1 MRYFFPVSTCLLWL
15 LLIPTPAS
23 AQVSFASIN
32 GAIKDT
38 SGAAIPGAEL
48 ILRNT
53 QTGVET
59 KTKANELG
67 IYVVLNILPGPY
79 TLDASK
85 EGFST
90 AKLSRFN
97 LVVNQSSVFDLML
110 SVGRVQE
117 SVTVEAVG
125 SQVQS
130 ATAELGSVLTSQ
142 QVVDLPYGRNIQNL
156 MRLTPGVN
164 PVGPGQS
171 SVPSVNGQVK
181 RSSMFMLDGVNN
193 QSTFQSNLAVNPIV
207 ETLEEFKVQSHNDS
221 AEFGGVMGG
230 VTNTTTKSGTN
241 EFHGNAW
248 YQHDNDAFRA
258 RNTFQPNVNPYKG
271 HIFGG
276 TAGGPVWIPKVY
288 NGTNRTF
295 FYSGYEINMN
305 KSPAFSFLRVPTE
318 ANLRG
323 DLSDWPK
330 QIYNPL
336 TTRLNPAVP
345 GTFLRDPFPGNQL
358 PASLLNPGMVYYS
371 QTVLPKTEVTG
382 VADRNAINRSPIEN
396 RSRNLSLKLDHKF
409 NDKNSVWMRYTGIFA
424 PNKPAGALPSLQ
436 VKSDNIARNFG
447 ASWVHTFNPTSVLQL
462 QGGRVKQWGRTIN
475 RFKSLPTDF
484 QSKVGYSSNIMTPYR
499 DALTYLPGLSV
510 GGYYSGGESLGYQQ
524 GADNWHIRGSFTKL
538 WGRHTLK
545 AGGDINFIGYDYE
558 NYITTVNFADAQ
570 TADPSRLGT
579 TGGALASMLLSIPD
593 GATRRD
599 IVETTAW
606 WASVSGFFVQDSW
619 KVTNNLTL
627 NIGLRY
633 DRTLIPPAG
642 TDGARNNFA
651 GNIDFNTGKYIIQRS
666 APTCAEAKASPC
678 IPTPVGAPAGWLPN
692 NVELAKNG
700 KIYTDTTKNFQPR
713 FGLAY
718 RVNQRTA
725 IRVSSGIYFD
735 NYSGVLQISRNFIGT
750 WPSLGFQSAANLNY
764 PLSTALT
771 PNVSGLNPLP
781 SASLPANDPFS
792 QSAYWA
798 DPNWKNSYSIQWNG
812 GIQHQIAKSMLLT
825 ANYVGSG
832 THRANIGGR
841 YNVART
847 PGPGNWRDRAPFPY
861 IAVPISWDRSWGNTN
876 YHALQTSLER
886 RFSGGLALSVA
897 YTWSKAIDV
906 GSSGFFGV
914 EGQSIQNPYDM
925 RSDRSVASFDLRHN
939 LVVGWVFDLPFGRNR
954 AFRSGNRI
962 LDAVIGDWQVNG
974 IADLRTAAPVNVT
987 IAGDIA
993 NTGNVSYLRPNV
1005 VGDWK
1010 MANPTPQAWFNKA
1023 AFAAPAPF
1031 TFGNAG
1037 RNVLR
1042 GDNVQRFDISVFR
1055 NFRINEKVYFEFRAE
1070 GYNVF
1075 NTVTYGDPTA
1085 EFTNVNFGRVLSA
1098 AAARS
1103 LRLGGKIVF

>member
-1 MRYFFPVSTCLLWL
+1 MRLPLYLACLLTM
-15 LLIPTPAS
+15 IPALDCLH
-23 AQVSFASIN
+23 AQVSFAALN
-32 GAIKDT
+32 GTVKD
-38 SGAAIPGAEL
+38 SSAAPIPAADL
-48 ILRNT
+48 LLRNT

-59 KTKANELG
+59 KTVTNELG
-67 IYVVLNILPGPY
+67 IYVLLNILPGTY
-79 TLDASK
+79 TLQATK

-90 AKLSRFN
+90 ARLSQFS
-97 LVVNQSSVFDLML
+97 LVVNQSSVFDMTL
-110 SVGRVQE
+110 SVGKVQE
-117 SVTVEAVG
+117 SVTVEAIG
-125 SQVQS
+125 AQVQS
-130 ATAELGSVLTSQ
+130 ATAELGSVLTSH

-156 MRLTPGVN
+156 MRLTPGVS
-164 PVGPGQS
+164 PIGPGQS

-230 VTNTTTKSGTN
+230 VMNTTTKSGTN
-241 EFHGNAW
+241 EYHGNFW

-258 RNTFQPNVNPYKG
+258 RNTFQPTVNPYKG

-276 TAGGPVWIPKVY
+276 TAGGPVWIPKLY
-288 NGTNRTF
+288 KGSNRTF
-295 FYSGYEINMN
+295 FFAGYEVNLN
-305 KSPAFSFLRVPTE
+305 KSPAFAFLRVPTE

-330 QIYNPL
+330 QIYNPF
-336 TTRLNPAVP
+336 TTRVNAAAT
-345 GTFLRDPFPGNQL
+345 GTFLRDPFPGNQI
-358 PASLLNPGMVYYS
+358 PASLLNPGMIYYS
-371 QTVLPKTEVTG
+371 QSVLPKSEPTA
-382 VADRNAINRSPIEN
+382 VADRNAINRSPIQN
-396 RSRNLSLKLDHKF
+396 QSRNLSLKVDHKF
-409 NDKNSVWMRYTGIFA
+409 NDRNSVWVRYTGFFA
-424 PNKPAGALPSLQ
+424 PNRPAGALPSLQ
-436 VKSDNIARNFG
+436 ATSNNIARNFG
-447 ASWVHTFNPTSVLQL
+447 ASWVHTFSSSSVLQL

-475 RFKSLPTDF
+475 RFKDLPNDF
-484 QSKVGYSSNIMTPYR
+484 QSRVGYSTNINTPYR
-499 DALTYLPGLSV
+499 DKLSYLPGFSV

-524 GADNWHIRGSFTKL
+524 GADNWHLRGNFTKL

-545 AGGDINFIGYDYE
+545 AGGDINMIGYDYE

-570 TADPSRLGT
+570 TADPSRLGS
-579 TGGALASMLLSIPD
+579 TGGALASMLLAIPD

-606 WASVSGFFVQDSW
+606 WASVSGFFFQDSW
-619 KVTNNLTL
+619 KVTNNLTI
-627 NIGLRY
+627 NIGVRY

-642 TDGARNNFA
+642 TQGANNNFA
-651 GNIDFNTGKYIIQRS
+651 GNIDFNTGKYVIQRL
-666 APTCAEAKASPC
+666 ARPCAEAKTYPC
-678 IPTPVGAPAGWLPN
+678 IPAPDGAPAGWLPP

-700 KIYTDTTKNFQPR
+700 KIFTDTTKNFQPR
-713 FGLAY
+713 LGLAY
-718 RVNQRTA
+718 RLNQRTA

-735 NYSGVLQISRNFIGT
+735 NYAGVLQISRNFIGT
-750 WPSLGFQSAANLNY
+750 WPALGFQSAANLNY
-764 PLSTALT
+764 PLNTSLT
-771 PNVSGLNPLP
+771 PTVSALNPLP
-781 SASLPANDPFS
+781 SASLPAADPFA

-812 GIQHQIAKSMLLT
+812 GVQHQITKSMLLT

-847 PGPGNWRDRAPFPY
+847 PGPGDWRARAPYPY
-861 IAVPISWDRSWGNTN
+861 IAVPISWDRAWGNTN

-886 RFSGGLALSVA
+886 RFSSGLALSVA

-914 EGQSIQNPYDM
+914 EGQSIQNPYNM
-925 RSDRSVASFDLRHN
+925 RPDRSVTSFNVPHN
-939 LVVGWVFDLPFGRNR
+939 AVIGWVYDLPFGRNR
-954 AFRSGNRI
+954 RFRSGNRI
-962 LDAVIGDWQVNG
+962 VDWATGDWQVNG
-974 IADLRTAAPVNVT
+974 IADFRSGNPVNVT
-987 IAGDIA
+987 ISGDIA
-993 NTGNVSYLRPNV
+993 NTGNVGYLRPNV

-1010 MANPTPQAWFNKA
+1010 VPNQTPQAWFNKA
-1023 AFAAPAPF
+1023 AFAAPAQF

-1037 RNVLR
+1037 RNILR
-1042 GDNVQRFDISVFR
+1042 GDNVRRFDISVFR
-1055 NFRINEKVYFEFRAE
+1055 NFRISERSYFEFRTE

-1075 NTVTYGDPTA
+1075 NAVTYGDPTA

-1098 AAARS
+1098 SAARS
-1103 LRLGGKIVF
+1103 LRLGGKFVF

>member
-1 MRYFFPVSTCLLWL
+1 MIGRIFQITFLLFGL
-15 LLIPTPAS
+15 ANFAM
-23 AQVSFASIN
+23 AQVSFAALN
-32 GAIKDT
+32 GTVKDT
-38 SGAAIPGAEL
+38 SGSAIAGADL
-48 ILRNT
+48 QLRNT
-53 QTGVET
+53 QTGVVT
-59 KTKANELG
+59 RTSANERG
-67 IYVVLNILPGPY
+67 IYVILNILPGAY
-79 TLDASK
+79 TLEASK

-90 AKLSRFN
+90 ARLSEFN
-97 LVVNQSSVFDLML
+97 LVVNQSSVFDMTLA
-110 SVGRVQE
+110 VGRVQE

-130 ATAELGSVLTSQ
+130 ATAELGTVLTSQ

-156 MRLTPGVN
+156 MRLTPGVS
-164 PVGPGQS
+164 PIGPGQS

-221 AEFGGVMGG
+221 AEFGGIMGG
-230 VTNTTTKSGTN
+230 VMNTTTKSGTN
-241 EFHGNAW
+241 EYHGNTW

-258 RNTFQPNVNPYKG
+258 RNTFQPTVNPYKG

-276 TAGGPVWIPKVY
+276 TVGGPVWIPKLY
-288 NGTNRTF
+288 KGTNRTF
-295 FYSGYEINMN
+295 FFAGYEVNLN

-336 TTRLNPAVP
+336 TTRVNPAAA
-345 GTFLRDPFPGNQL
+345 GTFLRDPFPGNQI

-371 QTVLPKTEVTG
+371 QNVLPKPEVTG
-382 VADRNAINRSPIEN
+382 VADRNAINRSPIQN
-396 RSRNLSLKLDHKF
+396 QSRNLSAKVDHKF
-409 NDKNSVWMRYTGIFA
+409 SDKNAVWVRYTELFA

-447 ASWVHTFNPTSVLQL
+447 ASWVHTFNSTSVLQL
-462 QGGRVKQWGRTIN
+462 QGGRVKQWGRTTN
-475 RFKSLPTDF
+475 RFRDLPSDF
-484 QSKVGYSSNIMTPYR
+484 QSRVGYSPNIMTPYR
-499 DALTYLPGLSV
+499 DQLSYLPGFSV

-538 WGRHTLK
+538 LGRHTIK
-545 AGGDINFIGYDYE
+545 GGGDINMIGYDYE

-570 TADPSRLGT
+570 TADPSRLGS
-579 TGGALASMLLSIPD
+579 TGGALASMLMAIPD
-593 GATRRD
+593 SSTRRD

-606 WASVSGFFVQDSW
+606 WASVSGFFLQDSW
-619 KVTNNLTL
+619 KVTDNLTL
-627 NIGLRY
+627 NIGVRY

-642 TDGARNNFA
+642 TQGANNNYA
-651 GNIDFNTGKYIIQRS
+651 GNIDFNTGKYVIQRM
-666 APTCAEAKASPC
+666 ARPCAEVKTYPC
-678 IPTPVGAPAGWLPN
+678 IPAPAGAPEGWLPA
-692 NVELAKNG
+692 NVELAKSG
-700 KIYTDTTKNFQPR
+700 KIFTDTTKNFQPR
-713 FGLAY
+713 IGLAY
-718 RVNQRTA
+718 RLNQRTA
-725 IRVSSGIYFD
+725 IRLSSGIYFD

-750 WPSLGFQSAANLNY
+750 WPALGFQSAANLNY
-764 PLSTALT
+764 PLANALT
-771 PNVSGLNPLP
+771 PNVSALNPLP
-781 SASLPANDPFS
+781 SASIPAADPFA

-798 DPNWKNSYSIQWNG
+798 DPNWKNAYSIQWNG
-812 GIQHQIAKSMLLT
+812 GVQHQLAKSMLLT

-861 IAVPISWDRSWGNTN
+861 IAVPISWDRAWGNTN

-886 RFSGGLALSVA
+886 RFSGGLALSIA
-897 YTWSKAIDV
+897 YTWSKAIDT

-925 RSDRSVASFDLRHN
+925 RADRSVASFDVTHN
-939 LVVGWVFDLPFGRNR
+939 AVIGWVYDLPFGRNR
-954 AFRSGNRI
+954 RFRAGNKFV
-962 LDAVIGDWQVNG
+962 DAVVGDWQVNG
-974 IADLRTAAPVNVT
+974 IADLRTGNPVNIT
-987 IAGDIA
+987 ISGDIA
-993 NTGNVSYLRPNV
+993 NTGNVGYMRPNL
-1005 VGDWK
+1005 VGNPTLD
-1010 MANPTPQAWFNKA
+1010 NPTPQAWFNKA
-1023 AFAAPAPF
+1023 AFAAPAQF

-1037 RNVLR
+1037 RNILR
-1042 GDNVQRFDISVFR
+1042 GDSVQRFDLSVFR
-1055 NFRINEKVYFEFRAE
+1055 NFRLTEKAYFEFRAE

-1075 NTVTYGDPTA
+1075 NTVTYGDPTG

-1098 AAARS
+1098 QAARS